1 MSDDIVQML
10 RLRACPPEGEFI
22 EHDHGHSDCY
32 LEREAA
38 DEIGRLRMEI
48 VRLSTEQGESLMM
61 IDRLR
66 SIITAWADASKQ
78 VLEDE
83 DDCHWDSL
91 EISREV
97 LLEAEN
103 ALRKAVG
110 R

>member
-1 MSDDIVQML
+1 MVDIVE
-10 RLRACPPEGEFI
+10 RLRILSEFRTVAPATT
-22 EHDHGHSDCY
+22 
-32 LEREAA
+32 REAA
-38 DEIGRLRMEI
+38 EEIE
-48 VRLSTEQGESLMM
+48 
-61 IDRLR
+61 RLR
-66 SIITAWADASKQ
+66 SQVDNLRSLITAWADASQQ